1 MFYNKVF
8 KILSLLIIFS
18 SQSCRVDVSNYFHDY
33 RKIEEL
39 CLSYQDTF
47 KSEKYD
53 FHVGIKHRNDQ
64 DYSVIRYTF
73 TNVKINLADSLLKQR
88 SQIFAKVVYD
98 NLKHKDQFDKF
109 EIQLLSNSPQHIKID
124 SILSF
129 KLDRINFSFD
139 AIEFEDKK

>member
-1 MFYNKVF
+1 MRNSKLYKSST
-8 KILSLLIIFS
+8 LLLLLIIL
-18 SQSCRVDVSNYFHDY
+18 SCRVDVSNCFYDS
-33 RKIEEL
+33 RKIDEL

-64 DYSVIRYTF
+64 DYSVLRYTF
-73 TNVKINLADSLLKQR
+73 PNVKINLADSLLKQR
-88 SQIFAKVVYD
+88 SRIFTKLVYD
-98 NLKHKDQFDKF
+98 NLKNKDQFDKF
-109 EIQLLSNSPQHIKID
+109 EIRLLSDSPQNIKID

-139 AIEFEDKK
+139 ANEFKDKK